1 MNRKKSQH
9 EKVVFF
15 FDENTYREQM
25 HKYSIILEFA
35 REISQAIKEKGF
47 ETNNILL
54 CGLMQI
60 KQQYEIIAPD
70 VEIVGDTNKNFQE
83 ISYQKA
89 YFSVN
94 SNTSRDLALQVKK
107 MCENVP
113 QTLKFKYEKEIKE
126 EIKKLLDNCFCIRQ
140 RYERNYKS
148 IDLFFDV
155 NFNAIIYTKKEN
167 FEDFTLDPQF
177 TENLKERC
185 EIGAKDERV
194 EKVYNLLVKA
204 CNCLN
209 QIIPLVRSPEMIIEM
224 VQRDRLSNEFTPL
237 SHFDYNNL

>member
-15 FDENTYREQM
+15 FDENAYREQM
-25 HKYSIILEFA
+25 RKYSLILDFA

-47 ETNNILL
+47 DTNNVLL
-54 CGLMQI
+54 CGLMQVT
-60 KQQYEIIAPD
+60 QQYEVVAPD
-70 VEIVGDTNKNFQE
+70 VELVNSEKVNFQKV
-83 ISYQKA
+83 SYQRA
-89 YFSVN
+89 YFSIN
-94 SNTSRDLALQVKK
+94 SNAFRDLSSQSKR

-113 QTLKFKYEKEIKE
+113 QTLKYKYEKEIKKE
-126 EIKKLLDNCFCIRQ
+126 AQDLLETCFNIRQ

-167 FEDFTLDPQF
+167 FEDFTLDPKF
-177 TENLKERC
+177 TTELKEKC
-185 EIGAKDERV
+185 EIGAKNERT
-194 EKVYNLLVKA
+194 EKVYNLLIKA

-209 QIIPLVRSPEMIIEM
+209 QITPLVQTPEMILDVI
-224 VQRDRLSNEFTPL
+224 QRDRLTNKFAPL